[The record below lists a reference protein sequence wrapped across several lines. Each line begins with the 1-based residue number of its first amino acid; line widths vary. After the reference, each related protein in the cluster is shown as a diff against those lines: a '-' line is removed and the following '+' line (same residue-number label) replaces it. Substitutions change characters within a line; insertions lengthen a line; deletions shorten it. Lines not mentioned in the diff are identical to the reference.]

1 MIINFVLTNYNVI
14 IEMIQDLTPAEK
26 MRVSSMLSRDIPRN
40 SVAVRNSNPEDLKKL
55 QPILA
60 QKIAY

>member
-1 MIINFVLTNYNVI
+1 VIINFVLTNYNVI